1 MNLTK
6 TEKVSFG
13 IWDSGNNKEYPVV
26 KTMTL
31 EMGETY
37 GSSEALVKFDGVV
50 PAERPVLRS
59 ITAAP
64 FSFRFNTE
72 PNRDYSIEG
81 SVDLKVWEALEKFK
95 ST

>member
-1 MNLTK
+1 
-6 TEKVSFG
+6 
-13 IWDSGNNKEYPVV
+13 
-26 KTMTL
+26 MTL

-95 ST
+95 FTKRSQQFINNTRNTVFSHQYYRVTVEF